1 MTENFWYN
9 SHSLKE
15 YETICTSLQSYDT
28 NNTNI
33 IMCKYIF
40 LSQKLTPPVFCRKRE
55 YITDRDIWTLF
66 KYALSESPT
75 TDNMLFRVFFKP
87 CSDDSALG
95 VISGDKIT
103 ANDGNADYNRP
114 QTKFAKVMFL
124 QVSVILSTGGRGMR
138 GCSRGHVWF
147 RGCVHGKGGHVWWR
161 GGMCGKGGHAWQRGA
176 CVAKGRHAW

>member
-75 TDNMLFRVFFKP
+75 TDNMLFGFFLTLQWRQ
-87 CSDDSALG
+87 CTGSNF
-95 VISGDKIT
+95 GDKIT
-103 ANDGNADYNRP
+103 ANDGNADYLN
-114 QTKFAKVMFL
+114 KFVEMKIDCLEMKIDCLAKFTDWATDHSFPVYHGNL
-124 QVSVILSTGGRGMR
+124 PLN
-138 GCSRGHVWF
+138 F
-147 RGCVHGKGGHVWWR
+147 RIFKGF
-161 GGMCGKGGHAWQRGA
+161 
-176 CVAKGRHAW
+176 